1 MHDYKVDNG
10 VIIGKTKSG
19 ITWLCPNC
27 GEGGV
32 GEESRP
38 PYVVATAPPKLAEE
52 RAKWHKCPSDLL

>member
-27 GEGGV
+27 GEGGL
-32 GEESRP
+32 GEES
-38 PYVVATAPPKLAEE
+38 PKLAEK
-52 RAKWHKCPSDLL
+52 RAKKHKCPSDLL